1 MGRTSAWQR
10 FLRGHARMQAGTV
23 FRRRPQYDRKTAA
36 VRRPAVARLTAAVAY
51 GGSADFGCNGIVQ
64 DKKRFEVFPFREMS
78 LHSPCSICTSERNPS
93 HLISKIQSG
102 WENGSRARSRGIGWK
117 SGRGIGISKIPGT
130 QGCHVSRHGIISP
143 SAPEVLACNQRLPIS
158 PN

>member
-1 MGRTSAWQR
+1 
-10 FLRGHARMQAGTV
+10 MQAGTV

-93 HLISKIQSG
+93 HLISKIQF
-102 WENGSRARSRGIGWK
+102 GSSKGCSVMDASIGVMEVGMARFAAPSK
-117 SGRGIGISKIPGT
+117 SFTTADAESLD
-130 QGCHVSRHGIISP
+130 HP
-143 SAPEVLACNQRLPIS
+143 SAADDVNFGPANGFDPEIMWGFIRS
-158 PN
+158 